1 MNKVTTPEVTK
12 EKLSEY
18 FVYPIHIAAS
28 LLDLTVAD
36 LKDLLKHYNIKRWPY
51 TASRNKSVGSNNF
64 GTFSEFQV
72 NKKQKT
78 SNSSEIF
85 GNIQV
90 DFKPHSLKPNFQQ
103 DPNFISQLVK
113 NHIQKDKNSENLTQ
127 KYPTMASLSPNSTPN
142 FEPMKKVEQNFFMVK
157 PTPNVEK
164 INRVSA
170 VVDPLEAQKSMFSE
184 FDLSDVPNVNIEE
197 NSKKRDRP
205 DGIEILNFELDFEL
219 EAFYQDVEEYY
230 DQNLF

>member
-12 EKLSEY
+12 EKLSEF

-28 LLDLTVAD
+28 LLDLTVAE
-36 LKDLLKHYNIKRWPY
+36 LKDLLKLYNIKRWPY
-51 TASRNKSVGSNNF
+51 TASRIKSIGSNNF

-85 GNIQV
+85 GNIQG
-90 DFKPHSLKPNFQQ
+90 DFKPNSLKPTIPQ

-113 NHIQKDKNSENLTQ
+113 NHIQKDLKPKNLSQ
-127 KYPTMASLSPNSTPN
+127 KYPNLSVLSPNSTPVL
-142 FEPMKKVEQNFFMVK
+142 EPMKKIQQNVLN
-157 PTPNVEK
+157 PTSFEFLNVEK
-164 INRVSA
+164 KSTS
-170 VVDPLEAQKSMFSE
+170 VDPLEAQKMLFSD
-184 FDLSDVPNVNIEE
+184 FDLSAVPTVNIEE
-197 NSKKRDRP
+197 NSKKRERP
-205 DGIEILNFELDFEL
+205 DGREILNFELDFEL
-219 EAFYQDVEEYY
+219 EAFYQDVEEFY